1 MPASRTHRTKKM
13 DTREKILVLVNPAA
27 GRGRSHE
34 VQRRVADYLSRCG
47 CQADFIQSQAS
58 EDFERR
64 AEEGVTAG
72 YRTIVALGGDGTFQH
87 LVKATLGADVA
98 LGFFPAGGGNDVAL
112 ALGLPR
118 DAVVAAHMFLH
129 SQPRRVN
136 ILRARFSD
144 GHSSVYVGGGGLG
157 LDAEAAQYANG
168 RFRRLPGAARYVAG
182 ALWALAA
189 FQPFHAEVEIDGE
202 LVVAGDP
209 PLLLAAAVNT
219 PTYGAGVKIAPTAE
233 VDDGLLD
240 LILVRQLSWTRLLEI
255 IPVVLR
261 TGDLREPEVRRF
273 RARRVR
279 LRADRPALFHGD
291 GEVLGQAPVEI
302 ENLPGAI
309 RVVAPARR

>member
-1 MPASRTHRTKKM
+1 MA
-13 DTREKILVLVNPAA
+13 TREKILVLVNPSA
-27 GRGRSHE
+27 GRGRSLKA
-34 VQRRVADYLSRCG
+34 QRRVADYLACRG
-47 CQADFIQSQAS
+47 CKADFIQPHTSA
-58 EDFERR
+58 DCERR
-64 AEEGVTAG
+64 AAEGVAAG
-72 YRTIVALGGDGTFQH
+72 YRKLVALGGDGTFRH
-87 LVKATLGADVA
+87 LVKATLGADVE

-112 ALGLPR
+112 ALGLPE
-118 DAVVAAHMFLH
+118 DAVAAAHSFLQ
-129 SQPRRVN
+129 SPPRPVD

-144 GHSSVYVGGGGLG
+144 GRSSVYVGGGGLG

-182 ALWALAA
+182 ALWALVG
-189 FQPFHAEVEIDGE
+189 FEPLHVEVEIDGE
-202 LVVAGDP
+202 LIVAGDD

-219 PTYGAGVKIAPTAE
+219 PTYGAGVKIAPAAE

-240 LILVRQLSWTRLLEI
+240 LVLVRQLSWTRLLEI

-261 TGDLREPEVRRF
+261 TGDVREPEVRRF

-302 ENLPGAI
+302 ENLPKAI
-309 RVVAPARR
+309 RVMAPVRR

>member
-1 MPASRTHRTKKM
+1 M
-13 DTREKILVLVNPAA
+13 DTRKKILVLANPAA
-27 GRGRSHE
+27 GHGRSLK
-34 VQRRVADYLSRCG
+34 VQRGVADYLASCG
-47 CQADFIQSQAS
+47 CQADFIRSQSS

-64 AEEGVTAG
+64 AKEAVTAG
-72 YRTIVALGGDGTFQH
+72 YCTIVALGGDGTFQH

-98 LGFFPAGGGNDVAL
+98 LGFFPAGGGNDIAL
-112 ALGLPR
+112 ALGLPK
-118 DAVVAAHMFLH
+118 DAVAAAHMFLH
-129 SQPRRVN
+129 SQPRRVD
-136 ILRARFSD
+136 ILRARFND
-144 GHSSVYVGGGGLG
+144 AHSSVYVGGGGLG
-157 LDAEAAQYANG
+157 LDAEAARCASG

-182 ALWALAA
+182 AFWALAA
-189 FQPFHAEVEIDGE
+189 FEPLHVEVEIDGE
-202 LVVAGDP
+202 LVVAGD

-219 PTYGAGVKIAPTAE
+219 PTYGAGVKIAPSAK

-261 TGDLREPEVRRF
+261 TGDVREPEVRRF